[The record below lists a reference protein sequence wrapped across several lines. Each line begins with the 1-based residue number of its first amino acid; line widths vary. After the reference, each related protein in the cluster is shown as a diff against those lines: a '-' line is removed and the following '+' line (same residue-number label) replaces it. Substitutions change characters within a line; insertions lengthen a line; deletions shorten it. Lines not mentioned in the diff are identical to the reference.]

1 MNGESSESRAEW
13 SGGVNGGGG
22 GGGET
27 FTFMLLRYFIY
38 LGCFQRKEE
47 KRRKGKNR
55 RERIQFYS
63 FLSIY
68 IYISA
73 CLLAESL
80 LKRKKKKK
88 KGGRSTEFVQ
98 RLLLVSLSPFFLLDS
113 AAAAASP
120 SVSAAGAAAAAGVV
134 VVLPL
139 PPFAAASH
147 GLAGAVGPL
156 RSSHRTV
163 PRVSP
168 VIIIIVLG
176 LAAAGKAGKA
186 SAAAAAGPA
195 GLPYVEGLEVG
206 RDGAGEGLDEEAAGE
221 EDATHGV
228 APTRPAP
235 ALLADDAGIEGKGFV
250 AVELPQLPCLLT
262 AERDD

>member
-1 MNGESSESRAEW
+1 
-13 SGGVNGGGG
+13 
-22 GGGET
+22 
-27 FTFMLLRYFIY
+27 MLPKER
-38 LGCFQRKEE
+38 RKEKE
-47 KRRKGKNR
+47 RKEQKRAYP
-55 RERIQFYS
+55 ILFV
-63 FLSIY
+63 SIY
-68 IYISA
+68 IYIHL
-73 CLLAESL
+73 CLLACRISL
-80 LKRKKKKK
+80 EKKKKKKK
-88 KGGRSTEFVQ
+88 KGVDQPNLYNVCF
-98 RLLLVSLSPFFLLDS
+98 LFPFPPFFLLDS